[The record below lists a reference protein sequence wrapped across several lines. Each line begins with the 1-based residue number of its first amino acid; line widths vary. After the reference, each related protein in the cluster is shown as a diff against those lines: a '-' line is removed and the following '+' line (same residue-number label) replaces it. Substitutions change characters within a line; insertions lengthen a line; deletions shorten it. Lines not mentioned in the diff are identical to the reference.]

1 MRQADEPFA
10 ASLDRLFDPATAEE
24 QKPEQIL
31 EALLDIYS
39 TFRLGTFRV
48 NSIAVDAPAEQV
60 SSALGGITLSGL
72 SNEGIDSFLLKSLSV
87 RAPDGF
93 ASLDNIEFAGFV
105 FPDVRALMQFAAL
118 ESDAEPQRHAETIRA
133 TFAALP
139 RISHIGLSN
148 FVGGQSET
156 SAVKLGS
163 FSVDLED
170 WNDFFAESTDVRL
183 EGLEIPRSLAN
194 LDRKAGQM
202 MDELGYDRLVFGL
215 SLHDRWAPSSGTDD
229 AIWSVAMQDAG
240 DIELSYGLS
249 GVTPEWIIRATA
261 AAGQTEDKT
270 AATMAMLADIG
281 LKDATLKITDRS
293 LLDRGFN
300 VAAKLQGLTIEG
312 PAYREQMRGALPF
325 LLSAAVPASISKL
338 LSKPLQEFLAGG
350 QTLVAEIAPPT
361 PIPLPDVISAAEGD
375 PMALPERL
383 GIAVR
388 TEAPAQ

>member
-1 MRQADEPFA
+1 
-10 ASLDRLFDPATAEE
+10 
-24 QKPEQIL
+24 
-31 EALLDIYS
+31 
-39 TFRLGTFRV
+39 
-48 NSIAVDAPAEQV
+48 
-60 SSALGGITLSGL
+60 
-72 SNEGIDSFLLKSLSV
+72 V
-87 RAPDGF
+87 RAPAGF
-93 ASLDNIEFAGFV
+93 ASLDNVEFAGFV
-105 FPDVRALMQFAAL
+105 FPDTRALMRFAAL

-148 FVGGQSET
+148 FVGGQSEA
-156 SAVKLGS
+156 SAVRLDS
-163 FSVDLED
+163 FTVELED

-183 EGLEIPRSLAN
+183 EGLEVPRSLAN
-194 LDRKAGQM
+194 LDPKAAQM

-215 SLHDRWAPSSGTDD
+215 SLRDRWAPAAGSDD
-229 AIWSVAMQDAG
+229 ATWTVSMQDAG
-240 DIELSYGLS
+240 DFELSYGLS
-249 GVTPEWIIRATA
+249 GVTPDWIVRATA
-261 AAGQTEDKT
+261 AAGQTEDKS
-270 AATMAMLADIG
+270 AATMAMLAGVG
-281 LKDATLKITDRS
+281 LKNATLKITDRS

-338 LSKPLQEFLAGG
+338 LSKPLQDFLAGG

-361 PIPLPDVISAAEGD
+361 PIPLPDVIAAAQGD

-383 GIAVR
+383 GITVR